1 MYLCIFIDCKDFL
14 MHNNEHYSEQF
25 GFHIIFCYIVWSEK
39 SLIKPETAQISYS
52 TYCSLKVQSKITI
65 NQILTAPEL
74 NSIV

>member
-1 MYLCIFIDCKDFL
+1 

-52 TYCSLKVQSKITI
+52 T
-65 NQILTAPEL
+65 
-74 NSIV
+74 